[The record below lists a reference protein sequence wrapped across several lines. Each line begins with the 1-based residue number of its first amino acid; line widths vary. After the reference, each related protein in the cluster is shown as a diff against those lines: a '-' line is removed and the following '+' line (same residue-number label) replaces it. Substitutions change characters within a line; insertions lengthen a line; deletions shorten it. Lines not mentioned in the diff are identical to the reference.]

1 MSTKIS
7 VQGFIVSIQ
16 YRHLNEKEFLN
27 FLLSAKDTYFD
38 ISTKESVS
46 IDFGDEGDFE
56 TGAKMVE
63 IRKDDGTIIKGF
75 KLGNDDYVD
84 YSAQN
89 PNDKIFILKSINDY
103 SADLFEGF
111 EFNEFD
117 AENAT
122 VSYNEGGS
130 IKSLKFGTQNKD
142 MMLSDNEDEIFFE
155 YETEYE
161 ETYFECFILENKKAK
176 SLDLDLIMEE
186 ITDGSKEIK
195 EILNNINKYFF

>member
-63 IRKDDGTIIKGF
+63 IRKDGGTIIKGF
-75 KLGNDDYVD
+75 KLGNDNYVD

-103 SADLFEGF
+103 SIDLFEGF
-111 EFNEFD
+111 EFNKFD
-117 AENAT
+117 AENAA

-130 IKSLKFGTQNKD
+130 IKSLKFGTQNND
-142 MMLSDNEDEIFFE
+142 MMLPP
-155 YETEYE
+155 
-161 ETYFECFILENKKAK
+161 
-176 SLDLDLIMEE
+176 SL
-186 ITDGSKEIK
+186 
-195 EILNNINKYFF
+195 